1 MHLEDLLFW
10 FSLLSCST
18 EGTPARLY
26 LSCPRG
32 ALWVTANQLQLW
44 GLLWDPSL
52 LLGCGT
58 VPAVL
63 LLCLS
68 LQRAQGWQ

>member
-32 ALWVTANQLQLW
+32 ALWVTAKQLQLW

-52 LLGCGT
+52 LLG
-58 VPAVL
+58 
-63 LLCLS
+63 
-68 LQRAQGWQ
+68 